1 MILLDNTVLS
11 NFALAGVLELLC
23 LFVGNKGATTDHV
36 TAEFSIG
43 VDIGVLP
50 ESDLTW
56 LKIVQVRSRR
66 EKALFRSLRKEL
78 DIGEASCLAIAIT
91 RKFDFLSDDGDARV
105 IALREGVRLSGSIGV
120 LLTLVQSGR
129 IDLKRANNVLND
141 FIRHGYY
148 SPIKCLDLL
157 LKAKP

>member
-11 NFALAGVLELLC
+11 NFALAGDLQLLC
-23 LFVGNKGATTDHV
+23 LFAGNKGATTDLV
-36 TAEFSIG
+36 SAEFSRG
-43 VDIGVLP
+43 VNIGVLP

-56 LKIVQVRSRR
+56 LRIVQVRGRR
-66 EKALFRSLRKEL
+66 EKALFRSLRRQL

-91 RKFDFLSDDGDARV
+91 RKCDFLSDDRDARV

-148 SPIKCLDLL
+148 SPIKCLDPL
-157 LKAKP
+157 LKTK